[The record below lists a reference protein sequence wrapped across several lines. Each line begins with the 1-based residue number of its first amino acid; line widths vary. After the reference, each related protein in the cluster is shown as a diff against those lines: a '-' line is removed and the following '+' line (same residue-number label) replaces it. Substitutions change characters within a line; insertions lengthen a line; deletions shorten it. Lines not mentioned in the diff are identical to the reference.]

1 MLVKRLLTAI
11 IGIPL
16 TILIIWNGGSL
27 FLAAITIIVL
37 LALRE
42 MINML
47 CKDNIYPLKFLTY
60 IYGVTLIIQTYIYK
74 DNYLMLLFFI
84 YFLLLSFIIVFQKIK
99 FESIVYSL
107 FIVFYVPFLIR
118 YLVLLRMQPQGFL
131 FILTV
136 FILTWTSDTG
146 AFFIG
151 KRFGKNKLS
160 PSISPNKTVEGA
172 IGGIFFSAVAAII
185 LASLFLNIN
194 TFYAVILG
202 IIISI
207 SGQIGDLF
215 ESFIKRQIGVKD
227 SGDILPGHG
236 GILDRFD
243 SLMFTGPTFYYIF
256 KLFVI

>member
-1 MLVKRLLTAI
+1 
-11 IGIPL
+11 
-16 TILIIWNGGSL
+16 
-27 FLAAITIIVL
+27 
-37 LALRE
+37 
-42 MINML
+42 
-47 CKDNIYPLKFLTY
+47 
-60 IYGVTLIIQTYIYK
+60 
-74 DNYLMLLFFI
+74 
-84 YFLLLSFIIVFQKIK
+84 
-99 FESIVYSL
+99 
-107 FIVFYVPFLIR
+107 
-118 YLVLLRMQPQGFL
+118 MQPQGFL